1 MHKRSSRTIRPRL
14 RHGDRLAFV
23 DTVEG
28 ATSLRIGGLAVRDR
42 LAREVSVS
50 TKIASAAPSRLVTT
64 LQRRIP
70 SRRPVVI
77 SYLASYLGRAAYLAP
92 EIARPRLRVL
102 FVGWELEQLPQTMI
116 DELRGA
122 DVVLAT
128 SEFIAQT
135 YRAYLPDTPVIAA
148 LACADMPAVAPDRQ
162 RWGFGDE
169 VVFLSIFDPGSGF
182 DRKNPIDTFDA
193 FERAF
198 AERDDVRLVFKVHGD
213 LSRIH
218 DAASVDGEKA
228 RAAHFI
234 DRIRADP
241 RVTIV
246 NEYLSYEDVM
256 SLLASSDVFVSLAR
270 AEGIGLPA
278 LEAMTLGI
286 PTVCTAYSGF
296 LDFATPTTAALVPCT
311 LVPIAGNASHHYQ
324 PERYVD
330 TPMWAQPDID
340 AAAEHLRRLADDPD
354 ARADLGVRGTE
365 GADAFRRHC
374 DVTPWVDE
382 LRAALTSD
390 LVQARHQERSV
401 AFDSFVAAEA
411 TPWVR
416 HELDVRRARRI
427 LRIRTRLG
435 GWKRRIRGFAP
446 GGASE

>member
-1 MHKRSSRTIRPRL
+1 
-14 RHGDRLAFV
+14 
-23 DTVEG
+23 
-28 ATSLRIGGLAVRDR
+28 VRDR
-42 LAREVSVS
+42 LAREVAV
-50 TKIASAAPSRLVTT
+50 TTRIASGPPSRPKAL
-64 LQRRIP
+64 LERRIP
-70 SRRPVVI
+70 SRRPVVV
-77 SYLASYLGRAAYLAP
+77 SYLASYLGRAAFLAP
-92 EIARPRLRVL
+92 EIAGPRLRVL
-102 FVGWELEQLPQTMI
+102 FVGWELEQLPQTMV

-148 LACADMPAVAPDRQ
+148 LACADMPVVAADRT
-162 RWGFGDE
+162 RWGFGE
-169 VVFLSIFDPGSGF
+169 ETVFLSIFDPGSGF

-198 AERDDVRLVFKVHGD
+198 PGRDDVRLVFKVHGD
-213 LSRIH
+213 LARIQ

-228 RAAHFI
+228 RAAQFI

-256 SLLASSDVFVSLAR
+256 GLLASCDVFVSLAR

-296 LDFATPTTAALVPCT
+296 LDFATPGTAALVPCT

-340 AAAEHLRRLADDPD
+340 AAAQHLRRLADDPA
-354 ARADLGVRGTE
+354 ARADLGARGAE
-365 GADAFRRHC
+365 GATAFRLHC
-374 DVTPWVDE
+374 DVTPWVEE
-382 LRAALTSD
+382 LMSALSSD
-390 LVQARHQERSV
+390 LVRSRHQARSA
-401 AFDSFVAAEA
+401 AFRAFVAAES
-411 TPWVR
+411 TPWVE
-416 HELDVRRARRI
+416 HELNVRRARRI
-427 LRIRTRLG
+427 LRIRTTLG
-435 GWKRRIRGFAP
+435 GWKRRLPGFAP